1 MKNSLLP
8 IAFVAIMMTCS
19 PLAHRASAE
28 DATMIGPHPMTET
41 TKNGA
46 GIAATGVI
54 GSVDA
59 AARTIIIT
67 HDPIKALHWPK
78 MKMQFQVDG
87 DVDLQALHSGDHVTF
102 TLTPKGEDD
111 YSVSAIS
118 KN

>member
-1 MKNSLLP
+1 MKNHLIP
-8 IAFVAIMMTCS
+8 IFLVAIIMTAT
-19 PLAHRASAE
+19 PLVHPASAD
-28 DATMIGPHPMTET
+28 DATMIDHHHMTET
-41 TKNGA
+41 TQNRT

-59 AARTIIIT
+59 AARTVIIT

-111 YSVSAIS
+111 YSISAIS